1 MARFIQNYILIFLLI
16 SVGKG
21 SANLRVSEKPSSKQN
36 TTSLIRKRSLKNNTL
51 PKDLT
56 IEIKEPFGEN
66 TQTGKYT
73 VN

>member
-1 MARFIQNYILIFLLI
+1 MAQFIPNHILIFLLI
-16 SVGKG
+16 SIGTEA
-21 SANLRVSEKPSSKQN
+21 ANLRVSEKPSSKQN

-66 TQTGKYT
+66 TQTGK
-73 VN
+73 